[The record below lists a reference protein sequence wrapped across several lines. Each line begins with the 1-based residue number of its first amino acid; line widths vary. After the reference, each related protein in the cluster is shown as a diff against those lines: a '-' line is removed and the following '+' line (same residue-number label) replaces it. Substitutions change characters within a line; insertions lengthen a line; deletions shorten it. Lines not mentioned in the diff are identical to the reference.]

1 MLNHRCDQALHFGLK
16 VLWHGFPTTSKESS
30 RMWDEMLTTKASP
43 TDGCHCLFFT
53 SEMIRADRYRHNS
66 LIRIDSPL
74 IAAPVLLLCVVRSE
88 RRRQEAFRFCE
99 WVMVLWIVCPIFM
112 FLWRIQIG
120 ARAQSEA
127 YDSKWK
133 WSTDM
138 GTSVQGEYVGPTTK
152 LVHQR
157 WRLLLPV
164 STSGVTSVLN
174 VLRAF
179 ISHHNW
185 LYLLSRSKLITRNCA
200 LFIFFFDLKILFSAA
215 CVSLTAFF
223 AFFYNNL
230 YLPFFSFSNLQSS
243 SSLSPFFPLVVIIFS
258 MFKGIGT
265 GCRAPKTSHNFLC
278 W

>member
-1 MLNHRCDQALHFGLK
+1 
-16 VLWHGFPTTSKESS
+16 
-30 RMWDEMLTTKASP
+30 
-43 TDGCHCLFFT
+43 
-53 SEMIRADRYRHNS
+53 MIRADRYRHNS

-74 IAAPVLLLCVVRSE
+74 IAAPALLLCVVRSE
-88 RRRQEAFRFCE
+88 RRRQEAFHFCE
-99 WVMVLWIVCPIFM
+99 WVIVLWIICPIFM
-112 FLWRIQIG
+112 FLCRIQIR

-138 GTSVQGEYVGPTTK
+138 GTSGQGEYVGPTTK

-185 LYLLSRSKLITRNCA
+185 LYLLSRSKEITRNSCA
-200 LFIFFFDLKILFSAA
+200 LFIFFFDLKILHFSLLL
-215 CVSLTAFF
+215 VFLWLHF
-223 AFFYNNL
+223 
-230 YLPFFSFSNLQSS
+230 
-243 SSLSPFFPLVVIIFS
+243 SLSSTIIYICLSSHFLICSPLHLCLLFFPLVVIIFS

-265 GCRAPKTSHNFLC
+265 GS
-278 W
+278 